1 MKKFTVLLFA
11 IILTASLTACGGNST
26 IENQDL
32 QDDTTSVIEDETTT
46 EEDNSGDV
54 ETVQWPEF
62 LESDIPAIEGINIE
76 SVYPETEGSSDYVIA
91 ITVSEDDKDLLSAYA
106 EDLVAAGFTQDSVSE
121 NNFGVNYNFSNDK
134 YNVFINTVYDG
145 YSKIGITVK

>member
-1 MKKFTVLLFA
+1 MKKLTILLSVLV
-11 IILTASLTACGGNST
+11 LTLSLTACGGDNSIDT
-26 IENQDL
+26 IDL
-32 QDDTTSVIEDETTT
+32 PEDTTSITEDESTT

-62 LESDIPAIEGINIE
+62 LESDIPAIDGINIE
-76 SVYPETEGSSDYVIA
+76 SVYPETEGASDYVIA
-91 ITVSEDDKDLLSAYA
+91 ITVSEGDKDLLAAYA

-121 NNFGVNYNFSNDK
+121 NNFGINYNFSNDK

-145 YSKIGITVK
+145 YSKIGVTVK